1 LQLVERECGPS
12 DRIVKYGNI
21 SKPLH
26 ISFHRQLK
34 KNLGLGN
41 LQYFFFRSCFS
52 GTKLLPPL
60 GFSADVWHLRRGG

>member
-41 LQYFFFRSCFS
+41 LQYFFAARAFPALNYCR
-52 GTKLLPPL
+52 P
-60 GFSADVWHLRRGG
+60 